1 MIKYE
6 YLLKRSAR
14 RSVSVSIKDDNSL
27 IVHAP
32 LRMPTSEIEK
42 FLLSKSKWI
51 DSHLR
56 RNLSESSAL
65 SDIVSYKSI
74 LFAGVPVKLTI
85 GESNAVLQGEVQV
98 KSLKNLKKLY
108 VDNLGGQ
115 FLQLFNDICSE
126 NNFNCGSIIFKDY
139 KAKWGCCDRA
149 KNITFNYK
157 LLMLPQNLW
166 RYVAVHE
173 LCHTVYM
180 DHSKLFYGLIEC
192 ILPTY
197 RTDIK
202 QLKSYSRI
210 TRLY

>member
-1 MIKYE
+1 MVKYE

-14 RSVSVSIKDDNSL
+14 RSVSVNIKDDNSV

-32 LRMPTSEIEK
+32 LHMPVNEIEK
-42 FLLSKSKWI
+42 FLLSKSKWL
-51 DSHLR
+51 DRHLQ
-56 RNLSESSAL
+56 RNLVENSAL

-74 LFAGVPVKLTI
+74 LFEGVPVKLTL
-85 GESNAVLQGEVQV
+85 GGSNLISEDGVCVNTF
-98 KSLKNLKKLY
+98 KDLKKLY
-108 VDNLGGQ
+108 VANLGGQ
-115 FLQLFNDICSE
+115 FLQLFNGLCRE
-126 NNFNCGSIIFKDY
+126 NNFTCGRVGFKDY

-149 KNITFNYK
+149 RNITFNYK

-180 DHSKLFYGLIEC
+180 NHSKRFYGLVGR

-197 RTDIK
+197 KTDVK
-202 QLKSYSRI
+202 LLKSYSRI

>member
-6 YLLKRSAR
+6 YTLKRSAR

-27 IVHAP
+27 TVHAP
-32 LRMPTSEIEK
+32 LHMTTSEIEK

-56 RNLSESSAL
+56 RNLSESSVL

-74 LFAGVPVKLTI
+74 LYAGVSLKLTI
-85 GESNAVLQGEVQV
+85 GESDGVLSDEIQV
-98 KSLKNLKKLY
+98 RSLKSLKKLY

-115 FLQLFNDICSE
+115 FLQLFNDICRE
-126 NNFNCGSIIFKDY
+126 NNFKCGSVNFKDY
-139 KAKWGCCDRA
+139 KAKWGCCDRS

-166 RYVAVHE
+166 RYVVVNE

-180 DHSKLFYGLIEC
+180 DHSKRFYDSL
-192 ILPTY
+192 
-197 RTDIK
+197 
-202 QLKSYSRI
+202 
-210 TRLY
+210 